1 MKKTAKILN
10 IIFALNIGLFLL
22 DLLPNFDIKNQFIK
36 SFVYLFS
43 TFGSILIISI
53 NFQQKLN
60 KLTLILP
67 TIGILGILF
76 LGPLRILNAK
86 SAWKTQTIIYQNG
99 HLANKTIEYQL
110 QDVGARGY
118 NKREVETF
126 YLTNF
131 FILVAEVPKDIEKR
145 IEWTKVNKDVNEL
158 KLKY

>member
-1 MKKTAKILN
+1 MNL
-10 IIFALNIGLFLL
+10 IFALSFALFLL

-43 TFGSILIISI
+43 TFGSILIILI

-67 TIGILGILF
+67 LIGILGIFILD
-76 LGPLRILNAK
+76 PLQILNAK
-86 SAWKTQTIIYQNG
+86 SAWKTQTIMYQNG

-110 QDVGARGY
+110 QDIGARGY

-126 YLTNF
+126 YLTKHF
-131 FILVAEVPKDIEKR
+131 MLVSEVPKDVDER
-145 IEWTKVNKDVNEL
+145 IEWIKVNKEVNEL
-158 KLKY
+158 NLK